1 MELDGNNFYGHLS
14 SNWGKFHNLTQLHI
28 SKTNI
33 SGCIPPELSE
43 APNLYS
49 IDLSSNHLT
58 GNIPKELR
66 NLTLLSI
73 LQISNNHLSGNVP
86 VQIASLYELDTLDL
100 AGNNLSG
107 FITKQLA
114 NLPKLWN
121 LNLSHNKFIGNIPV
135 EFGQLKVLR
144 SLDLSGNLLDG
155 TIPPMLTE
163 LKYLETL
170 NLAHNSLS
178 GLIPSGFDQMLSLT
192 FVDISYNQL
201 EGPLPNIR
209 AFNNATI
216 EVLRNNKG
224 LCGNV
229 YGLESCPTSRSG
241 SHHHS
246 HHISKVLLI
255 VLPLI
260 TVGTVMLAL
269 IYYKFSYHLFQTSTT
284 NENQV
289 GGNISVL
296 QDVFTIWNFDGK
308 VVYENIVD
316 ATEEFDDKH
325 LIGVGGHGSVYKAK
339 LQTGQVVAV
348 KKLHSVANGGN
359 SNLKSFTNEIQTL
372 TEIRHR
378 NVVKLYGFCSHS
390 QLSFLVYE
398 FIEKGSL
405 EKILIDDE
413 QAIAFDWNKR
423 INVIKDVANALCY
436 MHHDCSLPIVH
447 RDISSKNILL
457 DMECVARVSDFGT
470 AKLLNLN
477 LTNSTSFACT
487 FGYAAPELAYTTRV
501 NEKCD
506 VYSFG
511 VLALEILFG
520 EHPGDVVSLWTIVDA
535 MLLMD
540 KLDQR
545 LPHPLNPI
553 IEELVAIAVIALACL
568 TESPQSR
575 PTMKQVSKD
584 LAGFQGDCNLA
595 VVLHQ

>member
-1 MELDGNNFYGHLS
+1 M
-14 SNWGKFHNLTQLHI
+14 
-28 SKTNI
+28 
-33 SGCIPPELSE
+33 
-43 APNLYS
+43 
-49 IDLSSNHLT
+49 
-58 GNIPKELR
+58 
-66 NLTLLSI
+66 
-73 LQISNNHLSGNVP
+73 ISNNHLSGNIP
-86 VQIASLYELDTLDL
+86 VQIASLDELDTLDF

-107 FITKQLA
+107 FITKELA
-114 NLPKLWN
+114 ILSKLWN

-135 EFGQLKVLR
+135 EFGRFKVLR
-144 SLDLSGNLLDG
+144 SLDLSGNFLDG
-155 TIPPMLTE
+155 TIPAMLTQ

-170 NLAHNSLS
+170 NLAHNNLS
-178 GLIPSGFDQMLSLT
+178 GVIPSDFDQMSSLT

-209 AFNNATI
+209 VFNNATI

-224 LCGNV
+224 LCGNI
-229 YGLESCPTSRSG
+229 YGLESCPISRSE

-246 HHISKVLLI
+246 HHHIKKVLLI

-260 TVGTVMLAL
+260 IVGTIMLAL
-269 IYYKFSYHLFQTSTT
+269 ICYKFSYHLFQTSTT
-284 NENQV
+284 EENQV
-289 GGNISVL
+289 GGNNNVL

-308 VVYENIVD
+308 IVYENIME
-316 ATEEFDDKH
+316 ATEEFDDKY

-348 KKLHSVANGGN
+348 KKLHSVANGEN
-359 SNLKSFTNEIQTL
+359 LNLKSFTNEIQAL

-423 INVIKDVANALCY
+423 VNVIKDVANALCY
-436 MHHDCSLPIVH
+436 MHHDCSVPIVH

-457 DMECVARVSDFGT
+457 DNECVAHVSDFGT

-520 EHPGDVVSLWTIVDA
+520 KHPGDVVSLWTAVGSIPDP

-545 LPHPLNPI
+545 PPHPLNPI
-553 IEELVAIAVIALACL
+553 IEELVTIAVIALACL
-568 TESPQSR
+568 TESHQSR
-575 PTMKQVSKD
+575 PTMKQVLKE
-584 LAGFQGDCNLA
+584 LAGF
-595 VVLHQ
+595 